1 MSRLIQKAGEI
12 ARRIRVVRTKRVK
25 FVNIRLVGFK
35 SFVEPTDLE
44 IRDGLTGV
52 VGPNGCG
59 KSNLLEALRWVMGA
73 TSAKA
78 LRGDGMGDVIF
89 AGTSMRPARNWAEVI
104 LTLDN
109 SDRSAPAEYND
120 SDTLEVSRRILHKDE
135 GTQSIYRINS
145 KEVRAKDVQLL
156 FADASTGANSP
167 SLVRQGQIS
176 ELINAKPQN
185 RRRLLE
191 EAAGITGL
199 HTRRHEAELRLR
211 ATEQNL
217 ERLEDVIGELENQ
230 KTALARQARQATRY
244 RNLSGDIRRTEAA
257 AAYLRWKEA
266 VDARDAAGANLAEIS
281 ELIETTAR
289 TAAGASTEQNA
300 AHEALDPLRMEE
312 AAAAA
317 ALHRLTVARENLD
330 DEAER
335 AEAEIRRLANEVE
348 RLTGDL
354 EREKA
359 LRSDADDA
367 VDTLNRE
374 EAGLKEREGA
384 EKERIESAKTR
395 FIAATK
401 AVESA
406 EALFDEKSAEAADID
421 ARRRSITTAIEAAE
435 RRIQKANAQIAQLS
449 DERSRIEP
457 TREQADALEQA
468 TVRLTA
474 AEEAARAA
482 EAAFHR
488 AEEDRAAAESEEAA
502 RRAPHQKAQQS
513 LSEILAEEGALTRV
527 LATGNEGDWPTVI
540 SEVDVDPGY
549 ENALAAALGDD
560 LFAALDQEAPAFW
573 SARNSELNTV
583 ALPDGATPL
592 SQFVRAPAPL
602 TLRLSMIGVV
612 GESDGAVLAS
622 QLGAGQRLVTLKG
635 DLWRWDGF
643 VSRAE
648 AKTAAAIRLEQRN
661 RLNKLVADRK
671 DAEERAKTAADAHQ
685 NAVDEFKRRQ
695 NIERDAR
702 ALFTEA
708 RRAFDA
714 ARNRQGELERANERA
729 TARLS
734 AIAEAMALAENDRN
748 ETSAEFEVQQEEQR
762 NLPDVAIISNA
773 VGEAREAVAKARA
786 EATEARAAHNDL
798 AREAEMR
805 ARRIEEINRER
816 SVWATRSETAAARL
830 AEIEKR
836 HAETVD
842 AHGAA
847 IKIPAE
853 IEEKR
858 GALLDQ
864 IGAAEKTR
872 SAAGDALAGAVSRA
886 QEADRSAKAADAAAA
901 EAREARARLEA
912 QEEAAVARV
921 EEAAAIAHET
931 CNAAPE
937 ELPAI
942 AEFKDGK
949 ELPARSDIDAKLER
963 YKRERENLGGV
974 NLRADEEMQEV
985 STRLEELTTEREDC
999 EGAIRKLRAA
1009 IGNLNR
1015 EARQRLNEA
1024 FETVN
1029 KNFSSLFTR
1038 LFNGGQAE
1046 LRLIDSEDVLEAGL
1060 EIYASPPGKKL
1071 ASMSLMSGGEQA
1083 LTATALIFAVFMA
1096 NPAPVCVLDEVDAP
1110 LDDANVER
1118 FCRLLHEMAQET
1130 QTRFLIITHHALTMS
1145 RMNRLFGVTMVERG
1159 VSQLV
1164 SVDLNKAEQLA
1175 AAE

>member
-1 MSRLIQKAGEI
+1 MRFTNL
-12 ARRIRVVRTKRVK
+12 RI
-25 FVNIRLVGFK
+25 VGFK

-89 AGTSMRPARNWAEVI
+89 AGTTMRPARNWAEVI

-120 SDTLEVSRRILHKDE
+120 ADVIEISRRILHKDE

-167 SLVRQGQIS
+167 SLVRQGQIA

-199 HTRRHEAELRLR
+199 HSRRHEAELRLR
-211 ATEQNL
+211 AAEQNL
-217 ERLEDVIGELENQ
+217 SRLEDVIGELENQ
-230 KTALARQARQATRY
+230 KVALARQARQATRY
-244 RNLSGDIRRTEAA
+244 RNLSGDIRRAEAA
-257 AAYLRWKEA
+257 AAFLRWKEA
-266 VDARDAAGANLAEIS
+266 VDTRDAADESLKEIA
-281 ELIETTAR
+281 ELIEETAS
-289 TAAGASTEQNA
+289 AAARASTAQAE
-300 AHEALDPLRMEE
+300 AHEALDPLRLEE
-312 AAAAA
+312 AKAAA

-330 DEAER
+330 EEAER
-335 AEAEIRRLANEVE
+335 ADAEIRRLAAEIE
-348 RLTGDL
+348 RLSADL
-354 EREKA
+354 EREKS
-359 LRSDADDA
+359 LKTDADDA
-367 VDTLNRE
+367 VHTLNRE
-374 EAGLKEREGA
+374 EEGLRQREAA
-384 EKERIESAKTR
+384 EKERIEKAKAR
-395 FIAATK
+395 LDAAND
-401 AVESA
+401 AVRAA
-406 EALFDEKSAEAADID
+406 EQLFEEKSAEAAQID
-421 ARRRSITTAIEAAE
+421 ARRRSIAATIETYE
-435 RRIQKANAQIAQLS
+435 RRLSKAQAQIDQLN
-449 DERSRIEP
+449 EEKARIEP
-457 TREQADALEQA
+457 TPEQALALEAA
-468 TVRLTA
+468 TARFTA

-488 AEEDRAAAESEEAA
+488 AEEERADAEA
-502 RRAPHQKAQQS
+502 REQSVRGPRQKAEQS
-513 LSEILAEEGALTRV
+513 LSEIRAECDALKRV
-527 LATGNEGDWPTVI
+527 LASHADGDWPALI
-540 SEVDVDPGY
+540 QSVDVEPGF

-560 LFAALDQEAPAFW
+560 LFAALDAEAPAFW
-573 SARNSELNTV
+573 SGQSGVATPSELPAGV
-583 ALPDGATPL
+583 ASL
-592 SQFVRAPAPL
+592 SRYVAAPAAL
-602 TLRLSMIGVV
+602 ALRLAMVGVV
-612 GESDGAVLAS
+612 EAEQGAHLAAS
-622 QLGAGQRLVTLKG
+622 LAPGQRLVSRKG

-661 RLNKLVADRK
+661 RLNQLEK
-671 DAEERAKTAADAHQ
+671 DLSAAQERANAAAETHQ
-685 NAVDEFKRRQ
+685 SAQADFARCQ
-695 NIERDAR
+695 TIERDAR
-702 ALFTEA
+702 SLFSEA
-708 RRAFDA
+708 RRALDS
-714 ARNRQGELERANERA
+714 ARARQGELEREHERA
-729 TARLS
+729 TTRLAS
-734 AIAEAMALAENDRN
+734 IAEALALAELDRN
-748 ETSAEFEVQQEEQR
+748 ETGEELSAVREEKTQ
-762 NLPDVAIISNA
+762 LPDAALIA
-773 VGEAREAVAKARA
+773 EGVGAARETAAKARA

-798 AREAEMR
+798 TREAEMR
-805 ARRIEEINRER
+805 ARRIDEIARER
-816 SVWATRSETAAARL
+816 SVWSTRSETALARMS
-830 AEIEKR
+830 EIDER
-836 HAETVD
+836 LT
-842 AHGAA
+842 GAREA
-847 IKIPAE
+847 NEIAVARPTE

-858 GALLDQ
+858 TTLLDQ
-864 IGAAEKTR
+864 IGEAEKAR
-872 SAAGDALAGAVSRA
+872 AAAGDALAIALSGA
-886 QEADRSAKAADAAAA
+886 QETDRAAKACDHAAA
-901 EAREARARLEA
+901 EAREQRARLQA
-912 QEEAAVARV
+912 QGEAAIARV
-921 EEAAAIAHET
+921 EEATALAHET
-931 CNAAPE
+931 CNATPE

-942 AEFKDGK
+942 AEFKDGAD
-949 ELPARSDIDAKLER
+949 LPARADIDAKLER

-985 STRLEELTTEREDC
+985 GTRLDELTTEREDC
-999 EGAIRKLRAA
+999 DGAIRKLRAA
-1009 IGNLNR
+1009 IGSLNR
-1015 EARQRLNEA
+1015 EARERLNAA

-1029 KNFSSLFTR
+1029 RNFSSLFTR

-1110 LDDANVER
+1110 LDDANTER
-1118 FCRLLHEMAQET
+1118 FCRLLEEMAKET

>member
-1 MSRLIQKAGEI
+1 MRFTNL
-12 ARRIRVVRTKRVK
+12 
-25 FVNIRLVGFK
+25 RLVGFK

-89 AGTSMRPARNWAEVI
+89 AGTSMRPSRNWAEVV

-109 SDRSAPAEYND
+109 SDHSAPAEYND
-120 SDTLEVSRRILHKDE
+120 ADVIEISRRILHKED

-176 ELINAKPQN
+176 ELISAKPQN

-199 HTRRHEAELRLR
+199 HSRRHEAELRLR
-211 ATEQNL
+211 AAEQNL
-217 ERLEDVIGELENQ
+217 SRLEDVIGELENQ
-230 KTALARQARQATRY
+230 KVALARQARQATRY
-244 RNLSGDIRRTEAA
+244 RNLSGDIRRAEAGA
-257 AAYLRWKEA
+257 AFLRWKEA
-266 VDARDAAGANLAEIS
+266 VDARGAAGAHLQEIAA
-281 ELIETTAR
+281 LIEETAR
-289 TAAGASTEQNA
+289 AAAMASTAQA
-300 AHEALDPLRMEE
+300 SAHEALDPLRLEE
-312 AAAAA
+312 AKASA

-330 DEAER
+330 EEAER
-335 AEAEIRRLANEVE
+335 AAGEIRRLAAEIA
-348 RLTGDL
+348 RLSSDL
-354 EREKA
+354 DREKS
-359 LRSDADDA
+359 LKRDADDA

-374 EAGLKEREGA
+374 EEGLSQREAA
-384 EKERIESAKTR
+384 EKERIEKAKAR
-395 FIAATK
+395 YDAATD
-401 AVESA
+401 AVRAA
-406 EALFDEKSAEAADID
+406 EQVFDEKNAAAAEID
-421 ARRRSITTAIEAAE
+421 ARRRSIIASIDSFERRLAKAQSQIDQLTDENGRIAPTPEQAEALEAATA
-435 RRIQKANAQIAQLS
+435 RLS
-449 DERSRIEP
+449 AS
-457 TREQADALEQA
+457 
-468 TVRLTA
+468 
-474 AEEAARAA
+474 EEAARAA

-488 AEEDRAAAESEEAA
+488 AEEERAAAEA
-502 RRAPHQKAQQS
+502 REQSVRQPRQKAEQS
-513 LSEILAEEGALTRV
+513 LSEIRAECDALRRV
-527 LATGNEGDWPTVI
+527 LASHADGDWPTLI
-540 SEVDVDPGY
+540 QSVDVDPGY

-560 LFAALDQEAPAFW
+560 LFAALEEAAPIHWSGRQGVAVATDLPAG
-573 SARNSELNTV
+573 V
-583 ALPDGATPL
+583 APL
-592 SQFVRAPAPL
+592 SRYVAAPPAL
-602 TLRLSMIGVV
+602 ALRLAMIGVV
-612 GESDGAVLAS
+612 DPEQGARLAS
-622 QLGAGQRLVTLKG
+622 SLSPGQRLVSRSG

-643 VSRAE
+643 ISRAE

-661 RLNKLVADRK
+661 RLNQLEKDLTVAGDR
-671 DAEERAKTAADAHQ
+671 ANAAIEAHQ
-685 NAVDEFKRRQ
+685 AAQQDFVRCQ
-695 NIERDAR
+695 TIERDAR
-702 ALFTEA
+702 ALFGDA
-708 RRAFDA
+708 RRSLDA
-714 ARNRQGELERANERA
+714 SRARQVELEREHER
-729 TARLS
+729 TTQRLAS
-734 AIAEAMALAENDRN
+734 IAEAITIAGGDRAETAAELAAASDER
-748 ETSAEFEVQQEEQR
+748 TR
-762 NLPDVAIISNA
+762 LPDAGLIA
-773 VGEAREAVAKARA
+773 EGVGAAREAAARARA
-786 EATEARAAHNDL
+786 ESTEARAAHNDL

-805 ARRIEEINRER
+805 HRRIDEIARER
-816 SVWATRSETAAARL
+816 SVWATRSETAQARINDIGGRLSAANMANETAL
-830 AEIEKR
+830 A
-836 HAETVD
+836 A
-842 AHGAA
+842 
-847 IKIPAE
+847 PAL

-858 GALLDQ
+858 AALLDQ
-864 IGAAEKTR
+864 IGVAEGAR
-872 SAAGDALAGAVSRA
+872 AAAGDTLAVAVTRA
-886 QEADRSAKAADAAAA
+886 QEADRAAKTCDAAAS

-912 QEEAAVARV
+912 QLEAAMTRV
-921 EEAAAIAHET
+921 DEASALAHET

-937 ELPAI
+937 DLPAI
-942 AEFKDGK
+942 AEFKDGA
-949 ELPARSDIDAKLER
+949 ELPARADIDARLDR

-985 STRLEELTTEREDC
+985 STRHDELVKEREDC
-999 EGAIRKLRAA
+999 DGAIRKLRAA

-1015 EARQRLNEA
+1015 EARERLNAA

-1029 KNFSSLFTR
+1029 RNFSSLFTR

-1110 LDDANVER
+1110 LDDANTER
-1118 FCRLLHEMAQET
+1118 FCRLLEEMAKET
-1130 QTRFLIITHHALTMS
+1130 KTRFLIITHHALTMS